1 MWDYAHAQ
9 TPYEEIPNVADIKLL
24 ESVLGLCGRGQLVD
38 LDGVGADEAGGGDD
52 GGDGGP
58 ERLDAAVLGED
69 EEGERQVGEE
79 EGDDEGEAGEAEVG
93 EYEGEADDPEYG
105 FRLQTEGT

>member
-1 MWDYAHAQ
+1 M
-9 TPYEEIPNVADIKLL
+9 
-24 ESVLGLCGRGQLVD
+24 CGRGQLVD

-52 GGDGGP
+52 AGDGGP

-105 FRLQTEGT
+105 FRLHTEGTHRAQKTLSTELHEVLTLLAPSVGD